1 VLRPAAG
8 PAPEDPARE
17 SCPLGQ
23 CDGSGWLID
32 EGTDTARPCDCRER
46 RVGQA
51 LTRRLDGGIPKR
63 FRGVSFDRKPVCD
76 LDPYV
81 LRHVRGFVQRID
93 EHLDAGQG
101 LWFHGDVGT
110 GKTSLAMLVAKTAL
124 DRGRTVA
131 VYPVPR
137 LLAAIRQ
144 TYGDEG
150 GDSYATLFRRLV
162 TVDLL
167 VLDDLGAERQTEWVL
182 EQLYVLVNERW
193 QDQRSVV
200 VTTNTAAPDTAD
212 ARSELRVEIDA
223 LRRAREGGS
232 ADRLADVVGR
242 LERLADRLADL
253 EAAGGADPVA
263 RLRDQVGART
273 VSRLIEMCDDGEAGG
288 PIPIMGP
295 DLRMAAGGP

>member
-1 VLRPAAG
+1 VLGPAAG
-8 PAPEDPARE
+8 PPADE
-17 SCPLGQ
+17 LPQEACPLGE

-32 EGTDTARPCDCRER
+32 EGTDTARPCACRER
-46 RVGQA
+46 RVGRA

-81 LRHVRGFVQRID
+81 LRHVRGFVHGID
-93 EHLDAGQG
+93 QHLDTGRG

-110 GKTSLAMLVAKTAL
+110 GKTSLAMLVAKDAL

-137 LLAAIRQ
+137 LLAVIRQ
-144 TYGDEG
+144 TYGNEG
-150 GDSYATLFRRLV
+150 GDSYASMFRRLS

-200 VTTNTAAPDTAD
+200 VTTNAPAPDTAD
-212 ARSELRVEIDA
+212 ARSELRAEIDA
-223 LRRAREGGS
+223 LRRAREGGSS

-242 LERLADRLADL
+242 LERVAERLAEL
-253 EAAGGADPVA
+253 ESAGGADPVA

-273 VSRLIEMCDDGEAGG
+273 VSRLIEICDD

-295 DLRMAAGGP
+295 DLRMTAGGA